1 MFSTAYC
8 LLPSAYCFLMTVFD
22 LIVLALV
29 GASFVAGAMRGLVRA
44 LITTGALLVGLIV
57 AARGYEFVGGLLRGM
72 GLVET
77 NAAAEAGGFL
87 LLVGVALVLGFAAGQ
102 LARRRLQR
110 ARLGWLDRGLGA
122 LFGLAR
128 GLAVC
133 SVMYLALT
141 AFPVRLT
148 TVTEARTAPVLAASA
163 QALTYLTS
171 NELRA
176 RFLAGYRR
184 VRA

>member
-1 MFSTAYC
+1 
-8 LLPSAYCFLMTVFD
+8 MTLFD

-44 LITTGALLVGLIV
+44 LIAAGALLVGLIV
-57 AARGYEFVGGLLRGM
+57 AARGYEFAGALLRGV

-77 NAAAEAGGFL
+77 KATADAGGFL
-87 LLVGVALVLGFAAGQ
+87 LIVGVALVVGVAAGQ
-102 LARRRLQR
+102 LARSRLQR
-110 ARLGWLDRGLGA
+110 ARLGWLDQACGA

-148 TVTEARTAPVLAASA
+148 TVTEAQTAPVLAAGA
-163 QALTYLTS
+163 QVLSYLTS
-171 NELRA
+171 QELRA